1 MTAFIFLLKG
11 EVLTHKTS
19 LKPPIFIEVP
29 MLIQVCEQLCV
40 LKVSSL
46 PLCTIFL
53 LNFGNV
59 PTLRYLL
66 FGFGNEKLNII
77 RYR

>member
-1 MTAFIFLLKG
+1 
-11 EVLTHKTS
+11 
-19 LKPPIFIEVP
+19 
-29 MLIQVCEQLCV
+29 
-40 LKVSSL
+40 L
-46 PLCTIFL
+46 PLCTVFL